1 MLNDIC
7 VFILP
12 EVPIQRKVKL
22 PVILTPLPTPD
33 EDRFFSKTNGEG
45 AGHGSSKF
53 NTQAKDKSDTNHDHS
68 EHAQDIPKPRI
79 TEHDR
84 PTQGGTNSKAHQHK
98 PSAHYEMPSSGLRWT
113 VYHLRT
119 GDQNENKKRYKKRKK
134 RAAPQQID
142 DDREEP
148 VTDEDDG
155 EEQSRSSVNFALVGA
170 GIVVF
175 LFIFAGLACLWYVA
189 LIFQLKRL
197 SSFV

>member
-1 MLNDIC
+1 M
-7 VFILP
+7 
-12 EVPIQRKVKL
+12 
-22 PVILTPLPTPD
+22 ILTPLLTPD

-84 PTQGGTNSKAHQHK
+84 PKQGGTNSKAHQHK
-98 PSAHYEMPSSGLRWT
+98 ASAHYEMPSSDLRWT
-113 VYHLRT
+113 AYNLRT
-119 GDQNENKKRYKKRKK
+119 GDQNENRKRYKKRKK
-134 RAAPQQID
+134 RAATQQID

-148 VTDEDDG
+148 VTDEEDG
-155 EEQSRSSVNFALVGA
+155 QEQSRSSVNFALVGA